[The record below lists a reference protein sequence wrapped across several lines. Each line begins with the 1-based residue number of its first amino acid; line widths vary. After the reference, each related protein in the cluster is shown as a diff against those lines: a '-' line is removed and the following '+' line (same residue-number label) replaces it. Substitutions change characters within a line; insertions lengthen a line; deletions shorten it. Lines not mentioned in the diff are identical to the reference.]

1 MKLFRVNK
9 IRFITILIAA
19 ILFVGFFLL
28 SILIPR
34 GYLQGGGF
42 DYLVTLIIASLLLLW
57 GISMIYRIQF
67 KKQKLLVTL
76 LVVTIFMWMIIKYVK
91 WLPNIRFLNIY
102 IDYVYYVPALM
113 IIDLFFIL
121 MLETFYENLHI
132 KKIIYIILV
141 TLSLAFVLLVF
152 TNDLHHLFY
161 TNYEFHTGENE
172 KVETVT
178 SSYGPLYYVYL
189 AFVLL
194 IAIAAV
200 LIFAFGSKKQLSFKQ
215 FIFPVLLSV
224 VLVIYISLYI
234 LRIPFIRQW
243 IIFKDFSLMCSLFA
257 ISILESFLDI
267 GLIQNNGH
275 YQKNFSESFLAMT
288 IYDED
293 NYPLFK
299 SFGNDLIV
307 DLNEVKI
314 TEKSIGNYKL
324 KLVEDISAIKK
335 LQNKIIKENDNIKTA
350 NKTLADL
357 IEINKQQASI
367 SYRLNLMNEIE
378 KSIGKSKEQAL
389 NLINSLPDEIIPD
402 NSGETRKKLAMIA
415 WLISYMKQKCMVL
428 LEAKEK
434 KNIDYESFEILLNV
448 ISIDLASI
456 GFNNVGYNYSSKDDL
471 SIDFVISVID
481 LVNKV
486 ATSYAYKNIEMLIAT
501 NSTQNACRICLFDTS
516 LDIKD
521 INLDGLDIK
530 TTLNEDGL
538 NIKMEKKY
546 E

>member
-1 MKLFRVNK
+1 MRLFRVNK

-67 KKQKLLVTL
+67 KKQKLLITL

-194 IAIAAV
+194 IAIAVV

-299 SFGNDLIV
+299 SFGSDLIA

-350 NKTLADL
+350 NKTLAGL

-367 SYRLNLMNEIE
+367 SYRLNLINEIE

-389 NLINSLPDEIIPD
+389 NLINSLPDEINPD

-486 ATSYAYKNIEMLIAT
+486 AISYAYKNIEMLIAT

-521 INLDGLDIK
+521 IKLDGLDIK

>member
-67 KKQKLLVTL
+67 KKQKLLITL

-194 IAIAAV
+194 IAIAVV

-299 SFGNDLIV
+299 SFGSDLIA

-389 NLINSLPDEIIPD
+389 NLINSLPDEINPD

-521 INLDGLDIK
+521 IKLDGLDIK

>member
-67 KKQKLLVTL
+67 KKQKLLITL

-161 TNYEFHTGENE
+161 TNYKFHTGENE

-194 IAIAAV
+194 IAIAVV

-299 SFGNDLIV
+299 SFGSDLIA

-350 NKTLADL
+350 NKTLAGL

-367 SYRLNLMNEIE
+367 SYRLNLINEIE

-389 NLINSLPDEIIPD
+389 NLINSLPDEINPD

-521 INLDGLDIK
+521 IKLDGLDIK

>member
-67 KKQKLLVTL
+67 KKQKLLITL

-178 SSYGPLYYVYL
+178 SSYGSLYYVYL

-194 IAIAAV
+194 IAIAVV

-257 ISILESFLDI
+257 TSILESFLDI

-299 SFGNDLIV
+299 SFGSDLIT

-350 NKTLADL
+350 NKTLTDL

-389 NLINSLPDEIIPD
+389 NLINSLPDEINPD
-402 NSGETRKKLAMIA
+402 NSGETRKKLGMIA
-415 WLISYMKQKCMVL
+415 WLIAYMKQKCMVL

-448 ISIDLASI
+448 ISVDLASI

-501 NSTQNACRICLFDTS
+501 NSKQNTCRICLFDTS

>member
-76 LVVTIFMWMIIKYVK
+76 LVITIFMWMIIKYVK

-102 IDYVYYVPALM
+102 IDYVYFVPALM

-288 IYDED
+288 IYDEN

-299 SFGNDLIV
+299 SFGSDLIV

-314 TEKSIGNYKL
+314 TEKNIGNYKL

-389 NLINSLPDEIIPD
+389 NLINSLPDEINSD